1 MAKLDIDHDG
11 LNPIQ
16 LKKCIEKKEKS
27 NLTVLYELIESQKIK
42 KEKEEKLKK
51 INNQD
56 HFFKLKKITNEQ
68 EQMLKNFRKSLCGEN
83 YLETNDWKIGITCQ
97 KECFFIMTEILKS
110 LQINNFE
117 WKIISSSYKIRAR
130 KINDKNLNTNK
141 TNQKQEINLMIQIF
155 SV

>member
-1 MAKLDIDHDG
+1 MSKLDIDHDW

-110 LQINNFE
+110 LQF
-117 WKIISSSYKIRAR
+117 SYCVSRLYLSKF
-130 KINDKNLNTNK
+130 K
-141 TNQKQEINLMIQIF
+141 F
-155 SV
+155 SFPLK